1 MSARRAWTPAEFRP
15 AESRET
21 ATVFQCALC
30 GTRFVH
36 GGRVCGA
43 CPLSAGCDLV
53 RCPRCGYQFPRA
65 SRTLERLRR
74 LWRALRAAS

>member
-1 MSARRAWTPAEFRP
+1 MSAGRLWEAEAFRP
-15 AESRET
+15 ATPGAEG
-21 ATVFQCALC
+21 TVFQCGVC
-30 GTRFVH
+30 GTRFIH

-65 SRTLERLRR
+65 SRTLERIQRM
-74 LWRALRAAS
+74 WRAMRRAP